1 MHFFNHPLIKIIAQH
16 EVMNDSSLLWE
27 SDMDKLQFQIEFKK
41 LISEGHILIGDHD
54 RIYPRFLSLIISDK
68 ETGLLVKEIDLAYIS
83 ANELKV
89 LTGYDEMDEDFIE
102 GLVLKPEN
110 KELFEAQNGL
120 KMDFDKYEYC
130 LEVGYANLAYK
141 EPELKRKLTI
151 IHLDDHSLFANAMK
165 IGVKERFFPNSD
177 WKHFIHPDAALSFI
191 EDKFGRNESINII
204 ITDIL
209 HPGLNGYE
217 FAKAIRDLEA
227 EYNMFRIPIIVVS
240 ICPADNHFVQSGL
253 AEKLFDR
260 YFPKSTEGD
269 IMGMYIKRFIQPS
282 LFS

>member
-1 MHFFNHPLIKIIAQH
+1 MNYFKHTLIDIIAQH
-16 EVMNDSSLLWE
+16 KVMNDSSLLSE
-27 SDMDKLQFQIEFKK
+27 SGMETKRFKKEFKK
-41 LISEGHILIGDHD
+41 LIREGHILIGDHD
-54 RIYPRFLSLIISDK
+54 RIYPRFLSLVISDK
-68 ETGLLVKEIDLAYIS
+68 ETGLLIKEVDLAYIP

-102 GLVLKPEN
+102 GQILKPEN

-120 KMDFDKYEYC
+120 KMDFSLYEYS
-130 LEVGYANLAYK
+130 LLVGYANLAYK
-141 EPELKRKLTI
+141 EPELKRNLTI
-151 IHLDDHSLFANAMK
+151 IHLDDHSLFANGMK

-209 HPGLNGYE
+209 HPGKNGYE
-217 FAKAIRDLEA
+217 FGKAIRDLEA

-240 ICPADNHFVQSGL
+240 MCPAENHFVQSGL

-260 YFPKSTEGD
+260 YFPKSTECD
-269 IMGMYIKRFIQPS
+269 IMGNYMKGLLMPS
-282 LFS
+282 WV